1 MSDSEPHVCPVERAG
16 SLDSRF
22 RRWLQNPRKILG
34 PYIHEGMAALD
45 LGCGPGFF
53 TIEIA
58 HMVGKSGRVIACDL
72 QNGML
77 QKVRDKVQGTELE
90 GRITFHRCETDRI
103 GWSDEVDFVLA
114 FYMVHEIQDQGGLF
128 AELAS
133 ILKPGGQILVVE
145 PPLHVSKSAF
155 AKTIELAQGSGL
167 TPEGGP
173 TVAFSKSVILRKRG
187 DRG

>member
-1 MSDSEPHVCPVERAG
+1 MSDSEPRVCPVERAG

-34 PYIHEGMAALD
+34 SHIHEGMTVLD

-58 HMVGKSGRVIACDL
+58 HMVGKSGGVIACDL
-72 QNGML
+72 QDGML

-90 GRITFHRCETDRI
+90 GRIRFHRCEAEKI
-103 GWSDEVDFVLA
+103 GWSSEVDFVLA
-114 FYMVHEIQDQGGLF
+114 FYMVHEIPDQGGLF
-128 AELAS
+128 AELAP

-145 PPLHVSKSAF
+145 PPFHVSKSAF
-155 AKTIELAQGSGL
+155 ERTIGLARDAGL
-167 TPEGGP
+167 TPEDGP
-173 TVAFSKSVILRKRG
+173 KVAFSKAVILRKPG